1 MRFDPSQK
9 NREGGIVL
17 KHVLCLPSGES
28 RYKINNMTYLVG
40 VKFEETG
47 QSIRTRFAHLFASE
61 MAGLANL
68 LPDDT
73 MVAEYVHSAAGKED

>member
-1 MRFDPSQK
+1 M
-9 NREGGIVL
+9 
-17 KHVLCLPSGES
+17 KHVLCFPSGES

-47 QSIRTRFAHLFASE
+47 QSIRTRFAHLFASD
-61 MAGLANL
+61 MTDLTNL

-73 MVAEYVHSAAGKED
+73 MAEEYVHSTAGKED